1 MKTNRYSHLIKPLML
16 LIDLITINS
25 VLFYISDKEY
35 LTTSFLIFCNL
46 FWVFSSFFTGF
57 YRVYRYTKVY
67 HIFSLLAF
75 QFIIFFLGFFAFFT
89 LFREGEIVNNQT
101 LILITIFTSVTFFKI
116 LFIFALKKYRSSGN
130 NYRKVVVLG
139 MDSSAKKIIELFN
152 TKKELGYVFLGF
164 FSDKSSTKK
173 EFLGKINASFNYV
186 IENEIDEI
194 YCALSILN
202 KEQIK
207 TVTKFANENNRV
219 LKLIPESNELYS
231 KNLNREYYGDSNL
244 ILNVRKLPFEYSE
257 NHFIKRVFDI
267 VFSFFTIVFV
277 LSWLT
282 PVIWILIKM
291 ESKGPAFFK
300 QKREGLNGGQFVC
313 YKFRSMNVHTVS
325 AISHTAKNDQRV
337 TKFGAFLRRTS
348 LDELPQFFNVI
359 RGNMSVVG
367 PRPHL
372 KSLSLEYQKD
382 VGNYMERHAVKPGI
396 TGLAQVSG
404 YRGEIKKKA
413 DIKNRIRFDIFYIE
427 NWSFL
432 LDVKII
438 FQTVFNVFKGEEK
451 AY

>member
-1 MKTNRYSHLIKPLML
+1 
-16 LIDLITINS
+16 
-25 VLFYISDKEY
+25 
-35 LTTSFLIFCNL
+35 
-46 FWVFSSFFTGF
+46 
-57 YRVYRYTKVY
+57 VYRYTKVY
-67 HIFSLLAF
+67 RIFSLLTF
-75 QFIIFFLGFFAFFT
+75 QLIIFFLGFFTFFS

-101 LILITIFTSVTFFKI
+101 LILVAIFSGITFFK
-116 LFIFALKKYRSSGN
+116 LSFVFALEKYRSTGRN
-130 NYRKVVVLG
+130 FRKVIVLG
-139 MDSSAKKIIELFN
+139 LDSSSKKIIQLFN

-164 FSDKSSTKK
+164 FSDQGSRKK
-173 EFLGKINASFNYV
+173 EFLGGIEASFSYV
-186 IENEIDEI
+186 LENEIDEI
-194 YCALSILN
+194 YCTLSILN

-207 TVTKFANENNRV
+207 KVTKFANENNRV

-231 KNLNREYYGDSNL
+231 KNLNTEYYGDSSL

-267 VFSFFTIVFV
+267 IFSVFTIVFV

-282 PVIWILIKM
+282 PIIWILIKL

-300 QKREGLNGGQFVC
+300 QKREGLNGHQFVC
-313 YKFRSMNVHTVS
+313 YKFRSMKINVSSTAGHT
-325 AISHTAKNDQRV
+325 IKNDQRV

-372 KSLSLEYQKD
+372 KSLSIEYQKD

-404 YRGEIKKKA
+404 YRGEIKKKS

>member
-1 MKTNRYSHLIKPLML
+1 ML
-16 LIDLITINS
+16 LIDLIIINS
-25 VLFYISDKEY
+25 VLLYISDKEY
-35 LTTSFLIFCNL
+35 LNTLFLVYSNV
-46 FWVFSSFFTGF
+46 FWVVSSFFIGF
-57 YRVYRYTKVY
+57 YKLYRYTKVY
-67 HIFSLLAF
+67 RIFSLLAF

-89 LFREGEIVNNQT
+89 LFREGEVINNQK
-101 LILITIFTSVTFFKI
+101 LILITIFITIAFFKL
-116 LFIFALKKYRSSGN
+116 LFVFALKKYRSSGK
-130 NYRKVVVLG
+130 NYRKVIVLG
-139 MDSSAKKIIELFN
+139 LDSSSKKIIQLFN
-152 TKKELGYVFLGF
+152 NKKELGYVFLGF
-164 FSDKSSTKK
+164 FSDKDSTKK
-173 EFLGKINASFNYV
+173 GFLGKIEASFSYV
-186 IENEIDEI
+186 LENEIDEI
-194 YCALSILN
+194 YCALSALD

-207 TVTKFANENNRV
+207 LITRFANENNRV
-219 LKLIPESNELYS
+219 LKLIPNANELYS
-231 KNLNREYYGDSNL
+231 KNLNTEYYGNSSL

-257 NHFIKRVFDI
+257 NHFVKRVFDI
-267 VFSFFTIVFV
+267 IFSVFTIVFV

-282 PVIWILIKM
+282 PIIWIVIKL
-291 ESKGPAFFK
+291 ESKGPVFFK
-300 QKREGLNGGQFVC
+300 QKREGLNGHQFVC
-313 YKFRSMNVHTVS
+313 YKFRSMRMNLPSTIGHT
-325 AISHTAKNDQRV
+325 TKNDQRV

-372 KSLSLEYQKD
+372 KSLSIEYQKD

-438 FQTVFNVFKGEEK
+438 FQTVFNVFEGDEK

>member
-1 MKTNRYSHLIKPLML
+1 MRKRYSKFIRPLML
-16 LIDLITINS
+16 LLDLIIINT
-25 VLFYISDKEY
+25 VLFYVFDKAY
-35 LTTSFLIFCNL
+35 LQLSFLLYINS
-46 FWVFSSFFTGF
+46 FWVFSSLFTRF
-57 YRVYRYTKVY
+57 YKIHRHTKTY
-67 HIFSLLAF
+67 KLLSLLAF
-75 QFIIFFLGFFAFFT
+75 QFLLFFLGFFAFFT
-89 LFREGEIVNNQT
+89 LFREGEIINNQT
-101 LILITIFTSVTFFKI
+101 LILTTIFISIAFFKI
-116 LFIFALKKYRSSGN
+116 LFIFALKKYRSSGK

-139 MDSSAKKIIELFN
+139 IDSSAKKIIQLFHN
-152 TKKELGYVFLGF
+152 KKELGYVFLGF
-164 FSDKSSTKK
+164 FSDKDIANKG
-173 EFLGKINASFNYV
+173 FLGKINESFDFILKN
-186 IENEIDEI
+186 NIDEI
-194 YCALSILN
+194 YCTLSTLD
-202 KEQIK
+202 KDQIK
-207 TVTKFANENNRV
+207 LVTKFANENNLA
-219 LKLIPESNELYS
+219 LKLIPEANELYS
-231 KNLNREYYGDSNL
+231 KNLNSEYYDDSSL

-267 VFSFFTIVFV
+267 VFSVFTIVFI

-282 PVIWILIKM
+282 PIIWIVIRL

-300 QKREGLNGGQFVC
+300 QKREGLNGNQFIC
-313 YKFRSMNVHTVS
+313 YKFRSMNVNASSDTGHTK
-325 AISHTAKNDQRV
+325 KNDQRV

-348 LDELPQFFNVI
+348 LDELPQFFNVMK
-359 RGNMSVVG
+359 GSMSVVG

-372 KSLSLEYQKD
+372 KSLSIEYQKD

-438 FQTVFNVFKGEEK
+438 LQTVFNVFKGEEK